1 MTYLRPAWNSKN
13 RAIAK
18 NEEATMGTIQWMVAE
33 LVQPNQ
39 KREIG
44 RITPLIM
51 AMGSLFSGM
60 KSKRHCQQDEH
71 VGFTHDSLSS
81 PFLNIGFKM

>member
-1 MTYLRPAWNSKN
+1 MTYFRPAWNSKN

-18 NEEATMGTIQWMVAE
+18 KEEATMGTIQCMVAA

-44 RITPLIM
+44 RMTPLIM

-60 KSKRHCQQDEH
+60 KSKRYGQRNEH
-71 VGFTHDSLSS
+71 GGFTHDSLSS